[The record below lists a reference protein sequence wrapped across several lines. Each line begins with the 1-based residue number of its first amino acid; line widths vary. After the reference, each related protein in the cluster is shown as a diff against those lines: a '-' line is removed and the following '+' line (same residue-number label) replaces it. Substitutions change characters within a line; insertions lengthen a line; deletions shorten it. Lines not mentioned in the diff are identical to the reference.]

1 MQYMCLI
8 YAPVDLQL
16 SEAEGGALFEEYG
29 TFTDAARASGKM
41 LAGEPLQPI
50 SDATTVRVRD
60 GKRSVTDGPFA
71 ETKEFLGGFYIF
83 DCDTLDE
90 AIDWAAKIPGAKY
103 GSIEVRPI
111 LPIVTWEEQRG
122 AARR

>member
-8 YAPVDLQL
+8 YAPVDMKL
-16 SEAEGGALFEEYG
+16 SDAEGAALYQEFG
-29 TFTDAARASGKM
+29 TFTAAARASGKM
-41 LAGEPLQPI
+41 VAGEPLQPI

-60 GKRSVTDGPFA
+60 GKRSITDGPFA

-111 LPIVTWEEQRG
+111 MPIPVPHN
-122 AARR
+122 A